1 MKNIVLYLARTV
13 MRMIYFFIKLFTRQK
28 NKVAFLSRQSD
39 TMSIDFKLLEKI
51 FNKETNLQT
60 EILCKK
66 IPDSIVGKISYCF
79 FIVKCMYHIA
89 TSKVCIID
97 GYNIPVSSLKH
108 KKGLEIIQIWHAMGA
123 IKKFGYQILGM
134 VEGDNKKTAQIMK
147 MHAGYTCITCT
158 SEATRKIYSE
168 AFNTDIEKIKVLGM
182 PRIDYLLGENEEI
195 NKNIEKILENNPK
208 LKERKNILYVPTFR
222 KGQEI
227 NLKKII
233 NALDETKYNLILQ
246 LHPLDRTNVDEKY
259 KIQAKTLDLIK
270 LADYV
275 ITDYSAVAFEA
286 AILDKPLFFYL
297 YDIENYENTRG
308 LNIDLQQEMKSSTK
322 TKIEDIISIIENDTY
337 NYEELKKF
345 KEKYVETID
354 KNNTKRIVEYVLAN
368 IYRNKQ
374 ERGELRK

>member
-1 MKNIVLYLARTV
+1 M
-13 MRMIYFFIKLFTRQK
+13 
-28 NKVAFLSRQSD
+28 
-39 TMSIDFKLLEKI
+39 
-51 FNKETNLQT
+51 
-60 EILCKK
+60 
-66 IPDSIVGKISYCF
+66 
-79 FIVKCMYHIA
+79 
-89 TSKVCIID
+89 
-97 GYNIPVSSLKH
+97 
-108 KKGLEIIQIWHAMGA
+108 
-123 IKKFGYQILGM
+123 
-134 VEGDNKKTAQIMK
+134 
-147 MHAGYTCITCT
+147 
-158 SEATRKIYSE
+158 
-168 AFNTDIEKIKVLGM
+168 
-182 PRIDYLLGENEEI
+182 
-195 NKNIEKILENNPK
+195 
-208 LKERKNILYVPTFR
+208 
-222 KGQEI
+222 
-227 NLKKII
+227 KKII

-374 ERGELRK
+374 ERGEWRK

>member
-28 NKVAFLSRQSD
+28 NKVSFLSRQSD
-39 TMSIDFKLLEKI
+39 TMSIDFKLLEEF
-51 FNKETNLQT
+51 FNKETNLQI

>member
-147 MHAGYTCITCT
+147 MHAGYM
-158 SEATRKIYSE
+158 
-168 AFNTDIEKIKVLGM
+168 DLM
-182 PRIDYLLGENEEI
+182 
-195 NKNIEKILENNPK
+195 
-208 LKERKNILYVPTFR
+208 
-222 KGQEI
+222 
-227 NLKKII
+227 
-233 NALDETKYNLILQ
+233 
-246 LHPLDRTNVDEKY
+246 NVC
-259 KIQAKTLDLIK
+259 
-270 LADYV
+270 
-275 ITDYSAVAFEA
+275 
-286 AILDKPLFFYL
+286 
-297 YDIENYENTRG
+297 
-308 LNIDLQQEMKSSTK
+308 ST
-322 TKIEDIISIIENDTY
+322 
-337 NYEELKKF
+337 
-345 KEKYVETID
+345 V
-354 KNNTKRIVEYVLAN
+354 
-368 IYRNKQ
+368 
-374 ERGELRK
+374 

>member
-1 MKNIVLYLARTV
+1 
-13 MRMIYFFIKLFTRQK
+13 
-28 NKVAFLSRQSD
+28 
-39 TMSIDFKLLEKI
+39 
-51 FNKETNLQT
+51 
-60 EILCKK
+60 
-66 IPDSIVGKISYCF
+66 
-79 FIVKCMYHIA
+79 
-89 TSKVCIID
+89 
-97 GYNIPVSSLKH
+97 
-108 KKGLEIIQIWHAMGA
+108 
-123 IKKFGYQILGM
+123 
-134 VEGDNKKTAQIMK
+134 MK

-374 ERGELRK
+374 ERGEWRK

>member
-28 NKVAFLSRQSD
+28 NKVSFLSRQSD
-39 TMSIDFKLLEKI
+39 TMSIDFKLLEEF

-66 IPDSIVGKISYCF
+66 IPDSLVGKISYCF

-182 PRIDYLLGENEEI
+182 PRIDYLLEKSEEI

-208 LKERKNILYVPTFR
+208 LKEKKNILYVPTFR

-227 NLKKII
+227 NFQNII

-297 YDIENYENTRG
+297 YDIGNYENTRG

-354 KNNTKRIVEYVLAN
+354 QNNTKRIVEYVLAN
-368 IYRNKQ
+368 IYRNK
-374 ERGELRK
+374 